1 MSYGNHEYPVH
12 LRKTG
17 VIMFK
22 VFISFVL
29 FIFLVSCSS
38 TVSINDISNQALG
51 NHLSEKKTVILSSP
65 EGQNLWKSVNQKKF
79 TQLKKYWEPQRPSY
93 CGVCSAVIV
102 TNTLTNGKKL
112 NQDNFFTPQVE
123 AVIKPTTVSKM
134 GMTLR
139 ELQTTIASI
148 NPQFKVKK
156 YYSHTSGLDLFI
168 HQLKSYKNTKDFAI
182 VNFSRRSI
190 AGEGMY
196 SGHFSIVA
204 GYDIKTRM
212 VLILEVNGDKESFW
226 IKDKDLFTAMLAID
240 PVSKIPRG
248 WLMVKPQN

>member
-1 MSYGNHEYPVH
+1 MKIAAT
-12 LRKTG
+12 LLT
-17 VIMFK
+17 F
-22 VFISFVL
+22 L
-29 FIFLVSCSS
+29 FLFSCSS
-38 TVSINDISNQALG
+38 KVSINDISNQALG
-51 NHLSEKKTVILSSP
+51 NHLSSKETLVLSSP
-65 EGQNLWKSVNQKKF
+65 EGQKLWKSVNQKKYER
-79 TQLKKYWEPQRPSY
+79 LKKYWEPQRPSY

-102 TNTLTNGKKL
+102 TNTLKDGTKL
-112 NQDNFFTPQVE
+112 NQDNFFTSDVKS
-123 AVIKPTTVSKM
+123 VIKPETVSKM

-139 ELQTTIASI
+139 ELQATISYV
-148 NPQFKVKK
+148 NPGFKVEK

-168 HQLKSYKNTKDFAI
+168 HQLKGYKNTEGFSI

-204 GYDIKTRM
+204 GYDEKTRM

-248 WLMVKPQN
+248 WLVVK

>member
-1 MSYGNHEYPVH
+1 
-12 LRKTG
+12 
-17 VIMFK
+17 MFK
-22 VFISFVL
+22 FFTSLTFLLLL
-29 FIFLVSCSS
+29 FSSCSS

-51 NHLSEKKTVILSSP
+51 NHLSSKKTTVLSSA
-65 EGQNLWKSVNQKKF
+65 EGQALWKSFNQKKF

-102 TNTLTNGKKL
+102 TNTLKNKKSL
-112 NQDNFFTPQVE
+112 NQDNFFTPQVK
-123 AVIKPTTVSKM
+123 AVIKPATVSKM

-139 ELQTTIASI
+139 ELQTTIAFI
-148 NPQFKVKK
+148 NPQFKVDK

-168 HQLKSYKNTKDFAI
+168 HQLKSYKNTNDFTI

-204 GYDIKTRM
+204 GYDIKSRM
-212 VLILEVNGDKESFW
+212 VLILEVSGGRESFW

>member
-1 MSYGNHEYPVH
+1 
-12 LRKTG
+12 
-17 VIMFK
+17 MFRAFTAITF
-22 VFISFVL
+22 VFL
-29 FIFLVSCSS
+29 FVSCSS
-38 TVSINDISNQALG
+38 KVSINDISNQALG
-51 NHLSEKKTVILSSP
+51 NHLSAKETFVLSSP
-65 EGQNLWKSVNQKKF
+65 KGQELWKSVNQEKF
-79 TQLKKYWEPQRPSY
+79 AQLKKYWEPQRPSY

-102 TNTLTNGKKL
+102 TNTLKSTKKL
-112 NQDNFFTPQVE
+112 NQDNFFTPGVKS
-123 AVIKPTTVSKM
+123 VIKPETVSKM

-139 ELQTTIASI
+139 ELQATIASV
-148 NPQFKVKK
+148 NPQFKVEKF
-156 YYSHTSGLDLFI
+156 YSHVSGLDLFI
-168 HQLKSYKNTKDFAI
+168 HQLKNYEKTKDFAI

-204 GYDIKTRM
+204 GYDVKSRM

-248 WLMVKPQN
+248 WLTVQP

>member
-1 MSYGNHEYPVH
+1 M
-12 LRKTG
+12 LRFLSTL
-17 VIMFK
+17 I
-22 VFISFVL
+22 FICL
-29 FIFLVSCSS
+29 FTSCSS
-38 TVSINDISNQALG
+38 VSINDISNQALG
-51 NHLSEKKTVILSSP
+51 DHLSPKQTIVLSSP
-65 EGQNLWKSVNQKKF
+65 EGQELWGNVNKEKF
-79 TQLKKYWEPQRPSY
+79 EQLKKYWEPQRPSY

-102 TNTLTNGKKL
+102 TNTLKNGKKL

-123 AVIKPTTVSKM
+123 AVIKPATVSKM

-148 NPQFKVKK
+148 NPQFKVEK
-156 YYSHTSGLDLFI
+156 YYSHISGLDLFI
-168 HQLKSYKNTKDFAI
+168 HQLKNYKSNNDFAI

-204 GYDIKTRM
+204 GYDEKTRM
-212 VLILEVNGDKESFW
+212 VLILEVNGGKESFW

-248 WLMVKPQN
+248 WLMVQP

>member
-1 MSYGNHEYPVH
+1 
-12 LRKTG
+12 
-17 VIMFK
+17 MFK
-22 VFISFVL
+22 IFTSL
-29 FIFLVSCSS
+29 AFIFLFVSCSS
-38 TVSINDISNQALG
+38 KVSINDISNQALG
-51 NHLSEKKTVILSSP
+51 NHLSVKETFVLSSP
-65 EGQNLWKSVNQKKF
+65 KGQELWKSVNQDKF

-102 TNTLTNGKKL
+102 TNTLKDSKKL
-112 NQDNFFTPQVE
+112 NQDNFFTPEVKS
-123 AVIKPTTVSKM
+123 VIGPATVSKM

-148 NPQFKVKK
+148 NPNFKVEK

-168 HQLKSYKNTKDFAI
+168 HQLKNYDKTKGFAI

-204 GYDIKTRM
+204 GYDAKSRM
-212 VLILEVNGDKESFW
+212 VLILEVNGGKESFW

-248 WLMVKPQN
+248 WLRVQP